1 MSRYMRGFLWSF
13 IFLFFFTCSVFSR
26 DKDAFLIKGAKIYTL
41 GKQGLLT
48 NAALFIEGGRIKK
61 IIQDGVLP
69 SVPVEDYSSKY
80 IIPGLVDAHTYI
92 SGYERLLENTEIITS
107 DLITYPAFDPLH
119 LEVKEAL
126 CSGITTVNFV
136 PRSENLVG
144 GISSIFKT
152 TRGIGD
158 LLFLKKEAFLKISF
172 NAEVARDDRAP
183 TSLMGAA
190 KILSQKMHTIA
201 GENERKREGIF
212 QDQGIRKLLKGRIQP
227 LIAASTFEEINTA
240 LQWFYKWNMKGVI
253 VGGEEAHRLSNDLRE
268 KEIHVLLSP
277 LLFSLPER
285 MPKNAAS
292 LLKNNVKVAFISN
305 TPEGE
310 PLGLRISALLLYHQG
325 ISQEEALKTITL
337 FPAQILGVVDSVGS
351 IEEGKDADFVV
362 FSGEPL
368 DLSSRIEAVYSNGR
382 AVFIDKK

>member
-1 MSRYMRGFLWSF
+1 M
-13 IFLFFFTCSVFSR
+13 FFFSFSVFSR
-26 DKDAFLIKGAKIYTL
+26 NEEAFLVKGAKIYTL
-41 GKQGLLT
+41 GNQGVLT
-48 NAALFIEGGRIKK
+48 NAALFIEGGRIKR

-69 SVPVEDYSSKY
+69 SVPVKDYSSKC

-92 SGYERLLENTEIITS
+92 SGYERLLENTEMITS
-107 DLITYPAFDPLH
+107 DLITFPAFDPLH
-119 LEVKEAL
+119 PEVREAL
-126 CSGITTVNFV
+126 YSGITTVNFV
-136 PRSENLVG
+136 PRSQNLVG

-190 KILSQKMHTIA
+190 KILSQKMRTIT
-201 GENERKREGIF
+201 GDNERKREDIF
-212 QDQGIRKLLKGRIQP
+212 QGQGIRKLLKGNIQP

-240 LQWFYKWNMKGVI
+240 IQWFDEWNMKGVI
-253 VGGEEAHRLSNDLRE
+253 VGGEEAYRLSKDLSE
-268 KEIHVLLSP
+268 KKIHVLLSP
-277 LLFSLPER
+277 LLFSLPEK
-285 MPKNAAS
+285 MAKNAAS
-292 LLKNNVKVAFISN
+292 LLKNNVKVGFISN

-310 PLGLRISALLLYHQG
+310 PLGLRFSALLLCYQG

-368 DLSSRIEAVYSNGR
+368 DLSSRIEAVYSNGH
-382 AVFIDKK
+382 AVFVDKK